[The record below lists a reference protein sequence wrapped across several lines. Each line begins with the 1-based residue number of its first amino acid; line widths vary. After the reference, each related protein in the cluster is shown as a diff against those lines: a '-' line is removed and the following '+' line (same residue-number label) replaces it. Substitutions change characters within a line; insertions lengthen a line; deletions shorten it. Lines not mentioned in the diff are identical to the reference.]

1 MLQSPSPDDK
11 RFPGAQYRGSNVRKM
26 KQPLRGAI
34 VGYGFIASQGHAP
47 TYAKHM
53 GNGRAVEITALADI
67 CEARRQAAHAMF
79 PAARIYQDH
88 ASLLAAEAGNLD
100 FVDIATPP
108 VHHATITHAA
118 LDRGLHVLC
127 EKPMATSAED
137 ARAMLRHASEAHR
150 VIFPCHNYKHAPVVK
165 VVRGILNEGVIG
177 PVHLVTM
184 QTFRNTHAKGVSEW
198 RPDWRRESALSGGGI
213 AMDHGSHTF
222 YLAFE
227 WMAAYPTT
235 LTAHSSTAAGYD
247 TEDVFGCT
255 LTFPTGVVSAHLSWT
270 AGVRKVMYTLHGNK
284 GAIRV
289 EDEDVELAVLEA
301 GPGVV
306 APGSPGK
313 WRFERRVAPSDWMDA
328 SHVGWFSS
336 LFDDFRGAI
345 ARSDYV
351 GKDAAEAC
359 LCVDLIERA
368 YRSAAEGSRALD
380 LPYAAMERHVRSR
393 RAVSTPVIGDPA
405 AAT

>member
-1 MLQSPSPDDK
+1 MK
-11 RFPGAQYRGSNVRKM
+11 R
-26 KQPLRGAI
+26 PLRGAI
-34 VGYGFIASQGHAP
+34 IGYGFISSQGHAP

-53 GNGRAVEITALADI
+53 GNGRAVEITAIADI
-67 CEARRQAAHAMF
+67 CEARRQAARQMF
-79 PAARIYQDH
+79 PSARIYANH
-88 ASLLAAEAGNLD
+88 ASLLAAQGAELD
-100 FVDIATPP
+100 FVDITTPP
-108 VHHATITHAA
+108 VHHAEIAHAA
-118 LDRGLHVLC
+118 LTRGLHVLC
-127 EKPMATSAED
+127 EKPMATSSAD
-137 ARAMLRHASEAHR
+137 ARAMLRHGAEARR
-150 VIFPCHNYKHAPVVK
+150 VVFPCHNYKHAPVIK
-165 VVRGILNEGVIG
+165 LVRSILDEDAIG

-198 RPDWRRESALSGGGI
+198 RPDWRRERALSGGGI

-222 YLAFE
+222 YLAFD
-227 WMAAYPTT
+227 WMAAYPTRI
-235 LTAHSSTAAGYD
+235 TAHTSATDGRD

-270 AGVRKVMYTLHGNK
+270 AGVRKVMYTLHGCK

-313 WRFERRVAPSDWMDA
+313 WRFERRVAPSNWMDA

-336 LFDDFRGAI
+336 LFDEFRSAI
-345 ARSDYV
+345 AREEYV
-351 GKDAAEAC
+351 GKDAMEAC

-368 YRSAAEGSRALD
+368 YQSAAEGSRQLEAPSGIAYRPTRARAPWPRQIPGREAED
-380 LPYAAMERHVRSR
+380 LV
-393 RAVSTPVIGDPA
+393 
-405 AAT
+405 